1 MRDHSGAL
9 LGPAAEWWRNGP
21 VDDSPP
27 AEIAAWAPGGVP
39 AGALATEQGRPR
51 HGAAHGVS
59 VGSGG
64 AISFRALLVFTA
76 ILLLAPQTYVPALG
90 ALHPALLAAAVAI
103 AAHLLER
110 FTSGRP
116 FTIVT
121 PEIALAGCLVAWA
134 VLTAPVSLW
143 PGGSI
148 SFILDLFLKAVA
160 VFWLLGNTVST
171 PGRLRRV
178 TWALVLMSLPLAL
191 TGINHFH
198 TGDFAPGGFQGSLGR
213 IVGYEAPLTQNPND
227 LALMLNL
234 ILPFGMARLL
244 RARSAAARALVGGI
258 VLLDATAVVLTFSRA
273 GFLTLATT
281 FAIYV
286 LTLARGSG
294 RGWAT
299 IMLLAGIAGLLFLP
313 PAYLNRMGT
322 ITDIQL
328 DPTGSAQARWSD
340 MATAAHRVLE
350 HPFVGAGAGMNILA
364 LNADRGQAWTEVHNA
379 YLQYAVDLGLP
390 GLGLFLALLVSCLAS
405 ARRVAREASGSE
417 RFAEIFQSALATK
430 ISLLAFVV
438 AGMFHPVGYQF
449 YFFYLAGLA
458 VAIRVMWENV
468 RHERNDER
476 SNQQS

>member
-21 VDDSPP
+21 VDDAPP

-39 AGALATEQGRPR
+39 AGTFATEQDRPR
-51 HGAAHGVS
+51 REATHTVS

-64 AISFRALLVFTA
+64 ALSFRALLVFTA

-103 AAHLLER
+103 ASHLLER
-110 FTSGRP
+110 FTNNRP
-116 FTIVT
+116 FTIVS
-121 PEIALAGCLVAWA
+121 PEIGLAGCLVAWA
-134 VLTAPVSLW
+134 VLTAPLSLW
-143 PGGSI
+143 PGGSV

-171 PGRLRRV
+171 QGRLRGV

-191 TGINHFH
+191 TGIRHFLS
-198 TGDFAPGGFQGSLGR
+198 GDFAPGGTQGSLGR
-213 IVGYEAPLTQNPND
+213 IVGYEAPLTGNPND

-258 VLLDATAVVLTFSRA
+258 ILLDAIAVVLTFSRA
-273 GFLTLATT
+273 GFLTLVTT

-286 LTLARGSG
+286 WTLARGSA
-294 RGWAT
+294 RGWAAIT
-299 IMLLAGIAGLLFLP
+299 LLAGLAGLLLLP

-322 ITDIQL
+322 ITDIEL

-340 MATAAHRVLE
+340 MGTAVHRVLE

-364 LNADRGQAWTEVHNA
+364 LNADRGLAWTEVHNA

-390 GLGLFLALLVSCLAS
+390 GLGLFLALLASCLAS
-405 ARRVAREASGSE
+405 SRRVAREASGSQGCE
-417 RFAEIFQSALATK
+417 ELFQGAVATK
-430 ISLLAFVV
+430 ISLLAFAV

-458 VAIRVMWENV
+458 VAIRVTWENG

-476 SNQQS
+476 SHGEG

>member
-39 AGALATEQGRPR
+39 AGAFAAERGRP
-51 HGAAHGVS
+51 HDEAAPSASGE
-59 VGSGG
+59 SGG
-64 AISFRALLVFTA
+64 SVSFRALLVFTA
-76 ILLLAPQTYVPALG
+76 ILLLAPQAYVPALG

-103 AAHLLER
+103 ASHLLER
-110 FTSGRP
+110 FTHGRP
-116 FTIVT
+116 ITIVT
-121 PEIALAGCLVAWA
+121 PEIGLAGCLVAWA
-134 VLTAPVSLW
+134 VLTAPLSLW
-143 PGGSI
+143 PGGSV

-171 PGRLRRV
+171 QGRLRRV

-191 TGINHFH
+191 TGIRHFLS
-198 TGDFAPGGFQGSLGR
+198 GDFAPGGTQGNLGR
-213 IVGYEAPLTQNPND
+213 IVGYEAPLTGNPND

-244 RARSAAARALVGGI
+244 RARSAASRALVGGI

-273 GFLTLATT
+273 GFLTLAAT
-281 FAIYV
+281 FGIYV
-286 LTLARGSG
+286 WTLARGSG
-294 RGWAT
+294 RGWAAT
-299 IMLLAGIAGLLFLP
+299 TLLAGLAGLLILP
-313 PAYLNRMGT
+313 SAYLQRMGT
-322 ITDIQL
+322 ITDIGL

-340 MATAAHRVLE
+340 MVTATYRVLE
-350 HPFVGAGAGMNILA
+350 HPILGAGAGMNILA
-364 LNADRGQAWTEVHNA
+364 LNADRGLAWTEVHNV

-390 GLGLFLALLVSCLAS
+390 GLGLFLALLASCLGC
-405 ARRVAREASGSE
+405 ARRVEHEASGSR
-417 RFAEIFQSALATK
+417 RFDELFQGALATK
-430 ISLLAFVV
+430 VSLVAFAV

-458 VAIRVMWENV
+458 VAIRVTWENV

-476 SNQQS
+476 INGEG